1 MNVLCKNATKASY
14 WVCSL
19 FFVPRSVLEECSV
32 PFLVLFS
39 RNVAGF
45 HSVFLLGWSQD
56 KSSLLVP
63 FLGRVPEEHSGN
75 IPGTLGFHPGP
86 WGFTSHPSFR

>member
-1 MNVLCKNATKASY
+1 MFRS
-14 WVCSL
+14 
-19 FFVPRSVLEECSV
+19 VPRS
-32 PFLVLFS
+32 FS

-45 HSVFLLGWSQD
+45 HSVFLLGWSQG
-56 KSSLLVP
+56 KSLLLIP

-86 WGFTSHPSFR
+86 WGFTSHLNFR